1 MSRAL
6 AGATSGAPTATSGA
20 RCCSLPDYTRG
31 VLRRLAIPL
40 VACTLLGLLDAFHFG
55 YYLYDNGLPI
65 VAGRVLLRECTPWL
79 VWALAIP
86 VVIRWGQRFRLDW
99 PPRAPVVLAHL
110 AGVAAAIVVFGF
122 IPAAVD
128 HGFGTSWSTQPLW
141 SVVRGNLVY
150 QTPKG
155 IITYGATIGLSYAAA
170 HAARSRQLLE
180 LRGELS
186 KAQLTALRMQLNPH
200 FFFNTLHT
208 IGALVRDG
216 NQSGAVDMIAKL
228 GDVLR
233 RVLRTDGDPEAP
245 LRDEIEFLREYLEI
259 EQARFGDRLQVAWQL
274 DPASE
279 SLRVPQL
286 ILQPL
291 VENALRHGLS
301 RRARPGSLTISSLVQ
316 DERLELVV
324 ADDGEGLPPDLAA
337 RSAGGVGLA
346 NIRAR
351 LSQMYGDRAHLSL
364 TPRDVGGVTARIV
377 LPLRAAGD
385 SKAAA
390 RG

>member
-1 MSRAL
+1 MVRC
-6 AGATSGAPTATSGA
+6 AG
-20 RCCSLPDYTRG
+20 YTCG
-31 VLRRLAIPL
+31 VFRRLVIPL
-40 VACTLLGLLDAFHFG
+40 VACALLAVLDVVHYAYAAYDRDNPVRLG
-55 YYLYDNGLPI
+55 YLVVRFGLPWI
-65 VAGRVLLRECTPWL
+65 G
-79 VWALAIP
+79 WAPCVP
-86 VVIRWGQRFRLDW
+86 VVAWWGQRYRLDW
-99 PPRAPVVLAHL
+99 PPRVGVVVAHI
-110 AGVAAAIVVFGF
+110 AGVMAAIAVFAVVS
-122 IPAAVD
+122 AVIDLGLGSMRPGQQFWD
-128 HGFGTSWSTQPLW
+128 HL
-141 SVVRGNLVY
+141 RGQFVY
-150 QTPKG
+150 SGPKG
-155 IITYGATIGLSYAAA
+155 VITYGATLGLSYAAA

-180 LRGELS
+180 LRGELT

-233 RVLRTDGDPEAP
+233 RVLRTDGDAEAP

-259 EQARFGDRLQVAWQL
+259 EQVRFGDRLQVAWQV

-279 SLRVPQL
+279 SLPVPQL

-301 RRARPGSLTISSLVQ
+301 RRARPGSLTISSRVH
-316 DERLELVV
+316 DRRLELVV
-324 ADDGEGLPPDLAA
+324 ADDGEGLPADLAA

-351 LSQMYGDRAHLSL
+351 LSQMYGDQAHLSL
-364 TPRDVGGVTARIV
+364 TPREAGGVTARIV
-377 LPLRAAGD
+377 LPLRVGEPKAAG
-385 SKAAA
+385 

>member
-1 MSRAL
+1 MPRC
-6 AGATSGAPTATSGA
+6 AG
-20 RCCSLPDYTRG
+20 YTGG
-31 VLRRLAIPL
+31 VVRRLAIPL

-65 VAGRVLLRECTPWL
+65 VPGRVLLRECPSWIA
-79 VWALAIP
+79 WALGVPI
-86 VVIRWGQRFRLDW
+86 VIRWGQRFRLDW
-99 PPRAPVVLAHL
+99 PPQVRPVLAHL
-110 AGVAAAIVVFGF
+110 AGVVAAILVFALV
-122 IPAAVD
+122 PAAVD
-128 HGFGTSWSTQPLW
+128 HVLGSAWPRQPFWDVL
-141 SVVRGNLVY
+141 RGNLVY
-150 QTPKG
+150 QAPKG
-155 IITYGATIGLSYAAA
+155 VITYGATVGLSYAAA

-180 LRGELS
+180 LRSELS

-216 NQSGAVDMIAKL
+216 NQGGAVDMIAKL

-233 RVLRTDGDPEAP
+233 RVLRTGGDPEAP

-259 EQARFGDRLQVAWQL
+259 EQVRFGDRLQVAWHL
-274 DPASE
+274 DPLSE
-279 SLRVPQL
+279 SLPVPQL

-301 RRARPGSLTISSLVQ
+301 RRARPGSLTISSRVH

-324 ADDGEGLPPDLAA
+324 ADDGEGLPADLAA
-337 RSAGGVGLA
+337 RSSSGVGLA

-351 LSQMYGDRAHLSL
+351 LSQMYGDKAHLSL
-364 TPRDVGGVTARIV
+364 TPKEAGGVTARIV
-377 LPLRAAGD
+377 LPLRAAGEPR
-385 SKAAA
+385 AAA
-390 RG
+390 RE